1 MLIGKFVISSM
12 YITFNEIGREF
23 IIELLPNNKYKLLA
37 SDEYLFIISMIC
49 SFQND
54 NNQDDEGE
62 VFFWDP
68 PSAKNRNSKN
78 QNHVRQLQEQ
88 LVQATMKIRDLEAE
102 VKRIQKVKYS
112 MHTNLILLIKFLS
125 LLAN

>member
-1 MLIGKFVISSM
+1 MLIGKFIISSM

>member
-49 SFQND
+49 SLQND

>member
-1 MLIGKFVISSM
+1 
-12 YITFNEIGREF
+12 
-23 IIELLPNNKYKLLA
+23 
-37 SDEYLFIISMIC
+37 MIC
-49 SFQND
+49 SLQND

-112 MHTNLILLIKFLS
+112 MHTNFIFLLKFLS
-125 LLAN
+125 VLANICQIQLKKLNFSKILFNNGKNCNIGANKSALIRKVLKNSQKKI

>member
-23 IIELLPNNKYKLLA
+23 IIKLLPNNKYKLLA

-49 SFQND
+49 SLQND

-112 MHTNLILLIKFLS
+112 MHINLILLIKFLS

>member
-1 MLIGKFVISSM
+1 M
-12 YITFNEIGREF
+12 YITFNEIGRELF
-23 IIELLPNNKYKLLA
+23 VMSFCQIMNKMLDFGLL
-37 SDEYLFIISMIC
+37 LFVISMIC
-49 SFQND
+49 SLQND

-112 MHTNLILLIKFLS
+112 MRTNLIFLTKFLS
-125 LLAN
+125 VLANIYQIQYNRKN

>member
-1 MLIGKFVISSM
+1 
-12 YITFNEIGREF
+12 
-23 IIELLPNNKYKLLA
+23 
-37 SDEYLFIISMIC
+37 MIC
-49 SFQND
+49 SLQND

-112 MHTNLILLIKFLS
+112 KILFNDAKILILERTNLH
-125 LLAN
+125 

>member
-1 MLIGKFVISSM
+1 MLIGKFIISSM

-49 SFQND
+49 SLQND